1 MNTIIRQATAKQFF
15 AVANHF
21 ASLHNDGT
29 AQDLHRLRKQFSG
42 VLGAFTNDPK
52 NGLMTHEDVQKFLAL
67 TEVPKV
73 FVKMLKPK
81 AAKNVWSG
89 NEEKPKAKPAKAK
102 TAKAEEPKAKRG
114 RPTNTAKLKE
124 TNDRIDLL
132 EAKLDKI
139 LEVLAK

>member
-29 AQDLHRLRKQFSG
+29 EQDLHRLRKQFSG

-81 AAKNVWSG
+81 AAKNV
-89 NEEKPKAKPAKAK
+89 EEKPKAK
-102 TAKAEEPKAKRG
+102 TAKAEEPKAKG

>member
-1 MNTIIRQATAKQFF
+1 MNTIIRQATAKQFY

-42 VLGAFTNDPK
+42 VLGAYTNDPK
-52 NGLMTHEDVQKFLAL
+52 NGLMTHEDVQYYLAL

-73 FVKMLKPK
+73 FVKLLKPK

-89 NEEKPKAKPAKAK
+89 NEPKAK
-102 TAKAEEPKAKRG
+102 TAKAEKITAEEPKAKRG